1 MKIYDK
7 LDIITDILLQN
18 QCFIELIHGYCL
30 CKSDFID
37 EMNNLLI
44 ILDIVLKN
52 QENLRSNIEEIDL
65 ELYKIQSLGE

>member
-1 MKIYDK
+1 MKIYEK
-7 LDIITDILLQN
+7 LDVVNEILLQN

-44 ILDIVLKN
+44 ILDIILKN
-52 QENLRSNIEEIDL
+52 QEDLINDIEEIDL
-65 ELYKIQSLGE
+65 ELYKIQLSAQ